1 MQICGFLIVITTTD
15 DLLSSAVKQD
25 RLKIIISSKESRN
38 LERVESHMLELRS
51 VRALDISKLPI
62 LLDNSLV
69 NQVPYLSGSS

>member
-51 VRALDISKLPI
+51 VRALDFSKLPI